1 MEMDEVDW
9 GLMELEGV
17 NVCAENKRESRKKK
31 KKEKEYY
38 KKEGME
44 NSVLSPQRSQSVL

>member
-17 NVCAENKRESRKKK
+17 NVWAENKRESRKK